1 MASKELLSMRE
12 YYLLLLP
19 QAFVGFVDA
28 VSFMVVAPSV
38 VFYVRSVGGTLEQYG
53 AVLSAFSF
61 ASFLFK
67 PVLGYWVD
75 RNAGKFRAP
84 YLTSLGAA
92 MMGGLLYFVASAYQG
107 STAVA
112 ILFLG
117 RLFGGMGAANATL
130 GFTYVAQVIPQ
141 QHITKLNALLS
152 MVRVMG
158 MGIAPA
164 LNIFLSKLQ
173 TNLGP
178 FHVDPLNSVGLF
190 LFASNLLSFLFIYFR
205 LEEPS
210 KETKPDGSPVHVD
223 HQSSQFWKEVLAPDI
238 TLPILGIF
246 VLNAN
251 FQLVETGLA
260 PAAKEILNWDP
271 VEISTVFGINA
282 FLMLAIIALT
292 FKLSSM
298 GISDYSLLEIG
309 WLLSSVGYGAL
320 YLLWKEQATPLE
332 FVVPFFVAAGSFPFL
347 GAPTRSIFTKSV
359 AKYPTLKH
367 QQGTMQAIM
376 SMSASVAG
384 FVAPG
389 LLAAFALRSPEE
401 VAQSNDKRAFT
412 PLASFAFFLS
422 VALMVGFVL
431 LRLKHDDPVVPT
443 NISTTGENGA
453 EASEATSLLAV
464 CQGDGSESSTQD
476 LYHPRVQAYRRQTV
490 SLMGISQITF
500 SGSDNG
506 MDDEEE
512 DEMIRRRT
520 AIL

>member
-1 MASKELLSMRE
+1 MAAKELSMRE

-75 RNAGKFRAP
+75 LGSKFRAP

-92 MMGGLLYFVASAYQG
+92 MIGGLLYFVASAYRG
-107 STAVA
+107 YTAIA

-152 MVRVMG
+152 MVRIMG

-164 LNIFLSKLQ
+164 LNIFLSKME
-173 TNLGP
+173 TSLGS
-178 FHVDPLNSVGLF
+178 FHVNPLNSVGLF
-190 LFASNLLSFLFIYFR
+190 LFISNLMSFLVIYFM
-205 LEEPS
+205 LEEPPI
-210 KETKPDGSPVHVD
+210 ETKPEESPVRIDNH
-223 HQSSQFWKEVLAPDI
+223 SSQFWKEVLAPDI

-271 VEISTVFGINA
+271 VEISTVFGVNA
-282 FLMLAIIALT
+282 FLMLGIIGLT
-292 FKLSSM
+292 FKLSAM
-298 GISDYSLLEIG
+298 GVSDFYLLEIG
-309 WLLSSVGYGAL
+309 WLMSAVGYGAL
-320 YLLWKEQATPLE
+320 YLLWKEEATPLE
-332 FVVPFFVAAGSFPFL
+332 FVTPFFVSAGSFPFL

-359 AKYPTLKH
+359 AKYPTLKN
-367 QQGTMQAIM
+367 QQGAMQAIM

-401 VAQSNDKRAFT
+401 VVTSNDKRAFT
-412 PLASFAFFLS
+412 PLGSFAFFLS
-422 VALMVGFVL
+422 VALLVGFVL
-431 LRLKHDDPVVPT
+431 LRLKHEPDKTWDESGVET
-443 NISTTGENGA
+443 SETTG
-453 EASEATSLLAV
+453 LLAV
-464 CQGDGSESSTQD
+464 SHGDVSESSAQD
-476 LYHPRVQAYRRQTV
+476 LHHPRIQAYRRQTI

-500 SGSDNG
+500 GGSDDG
-506 MDDEEE
+506 GDDEE
-512 DEMIRRRT
+512 DDDTRRRT
-520 AIL
+520 TTI

>member
-1 MASKELLSMRE
+1 MRE

-75 RNAGKFRAP
+75 RWGGQFRAP

-92 MMGGLLYFVASAYQG
+92 MIGGLLYFGASAYKG
-107 STAVA
+107 YTAVA

-164 LNIFLSKLQ
+164 LNMFLSKLQ
-173 TNLGP
+173 ANLGS
-178 FHVDPLNSVGLF
+178 FHVDPLNAVGLF
-190 LFASNLLSFLFIYFR
+190 LFLSNFMSFLVIYFL
-205 LEEPS
+205 LEEPPA
-210 KETKPDGSPVHVD
+210 ETKPEESPVHVD
-223 HQSSQFWKEVLAPDI
+223 HQSSQFWKEVFAPDI

-260 PAAKEILNWDP
+260 PAAKEILDWDP
-271 VEISTVFGINA
+271 VEISTVFGVNA
-282 FLMLAIIALT
+282 FLMLAVIALT

-298 GISDYSLLEIG
+298 GVSDYYLLEIG
-309 WLLSSVGYGAL
+309 WFVSSVGYGAL
-320 YLLWKEQATPLE
+320 YLLWKEQATPLA
-332 FVVPFFVAAGSFPFL
+332 FVVPFFVATGSFPFL

-401 VAQSNDKRAFT
+401 VSESIDKRAFT

-422 VALMVGFVL
+422 VALMGGFVL
-431 LRLKHDDPVVPT
+431 LRLKHEPDDATIMADESGV
-443 NISTTGENGA
+443 
-453 EASEATSLLAV
+453 EASEATSLLV
-464 CQGDGSESSTQD
+464 VSQGDVSESSTQD
-476 LYHPRVQAYRRQTV
+476 LHHPRVQAYRRQTV

-500 SGSDNG
+500 SGSVNG
-506 MDDEEE
+506 LDDEEE
-512 DEMIRRRT
+512 DETIRRRT
-520 AIL
+520 TIL

>member
-1 MASKELLSMRE
+1 MASKESSSMRK

-28 VSFMVVAPSV
+28 ISFMVVAPSV

-75 RNAGKFRAP
+75 QSSNFRAP

-92 MMGGLLYFVASAYQG
+92 MIGGLLYFVASAYRG
-107 STAVA
+107 YLAVA

-130 GFTYVAQVIPQ
+130 GFTYVAQMIPQ

-152 MVRVMG
+152 MVRIMG

-164 LNIFLSKLQ
+164 LNIFLSEVDTKL
-173 TNLGP
+173 GS
-178 FHVDPLNSVGLF
+178 FHVNPLNSVGLF
-190 LFASNLLSFLFIYFR
+190 LLASNFLSFLVIYFM
-205 LEEPS
+205 LEEPPI
-210 KETKPDGSPVHVD
+210 ETKPDGNPTHLN

-260 PAAKEILNWDP
+260 PAAKDILDWDP
-271 VEISTVFGINA
+271 VQISTVFGVNA
-282 FLMLAIIALT
+282 FLMLAVIALT
-292 FKLSSM
+292 FKLSSA
-298 GISDYSLLEIG
+298 GVSDFYLLEIG
-309 WLLSSVGYGAL
+309 WLMSSVGYGAL
-320 YLLWKEQATPLE
+320 YLLWKDGVTPLA
-332 FVVPFFVAAGSFPFL
+332 FVTPFFVAAGSFPFL

-359 AKYPTLKH
+359 AKYPTLKN

-389 LLAAFALRSPEE
+389 ILAAFALRTPEE
-401 VAQSNDKRAFT
+401 VARSDDKRAFT
-412 PLASFAFFLS
+412 PLASFAGFLS
-422 VALMVGFVL
+422 VILLVGFVL
-431 LRLKHDDPVVPT
+431 LRLKHEPH
-443 NISTTGENGA
+443 STEDESGV
-453 EASEATSLLAV
+453 EAHEGTSLLAV
-464 CQGDGSESSTQD
+464 SQGDVSESSQD
-476 LYHPRVQAYRRQTV
+476 LNHPRVQAYRRQTV
-490 SLMGISQITF
+490 SLMGITQITF
-500 SGSDNG
+500 GGSDVA
-506 MDDEEE
+506 DEEDKE
-512 DEMIRRRT
+512 TKNDTTI
-520 AIL
+520 I